1 MQLCELEVMWRRRSG
16 LHGLPAAF
24 ASQNHRQAGHMC
36 CAHVLSTCAEYCWVL
51 ILEYILQS
59 SVTSVDIAI
68 SLATFCLFQVVKL
81 HPGAESST
89 PRFRGSESRA
99 CPADLGC
106 GDL

>member
-16 LHGLPAAF
+16 LHGLLAVF
-24 ASQNHRQAGHMC
+24 ASQNHRQTGHMLC
-36 CAHVLSTCAEYCWVL
+36 TCAEYCWVL
-51 ILEYILQS
+51 ILECILQS

-68 SLATFCLFQVVKL
+68 SPATFFLFQVVKL
-81 HPGAESST
+81 HPGAKSST